1 MNVNVPQGDVW
12 QAAGFYVFRFAEVN
26 KEDCHFSS
34 HVDERRRTFET
45 SIMQLDMHQLA
56 AACFMT

>member
-12 QAAGFYVFRFAEVN
+12 QVAGFEVFRFAEVN
-26 KEDCHFSS
+26 KEDVTS
-34 HVDERRRTFET
+34 HVDESRTFET